1 MYQYEMFELSLTG
14 EPPQGSQALFTFQ
27 TVFHLDGEEK
37 TVKGFY
43 AGSNTYKVR
52 FLPKK
57 KRPVFLENRKYYSL
71 GRTCGRGRRMPAGK
85 DRTTWY
91 GKDRGPS
98 FCL

>member
-27 TVFHLDGEEK
+27 TVFQLDGEEK

-57 KRPVFLENRKYYSL
+57 PAGIPGKPKALFPWKDLWQ
-71 GRTCGRGRRMPAGK
+71 GRRMPAGK
-85 DRTTWY
+85 NRTTWY

>member
-27 TVFHLDGEEK
+27 TVFQLDGEEK

-57 KRPVFLENRKYYSL
+57 
-71 GRTCGRGRRMPAGK
+71 PAGIPGKPKVLFPWK
-85 DRTTWY
+85 DLWQ
-91 GKDRGPS
+91 GKKNACRQGPDDMVW
-98 FCL
+98 

>member
-57 KRPVFLENRKYYSL
+57 TGRYSWKTESIIPLEGPV
-71 GRTCGRGRRMPAGK
+71 AGEEE
-85 DRTTWY
+85 
-91 GKDRGPS
+91 
-98 FCL
+98 CLPDDMVW

>member
-43 AGSNTYKVR
+43 AGSNT
-52 FLPKK
+52 
-57 KRPVFLENRKYYSL
+57 
-71 GRTCGRGRRMPAGK
+71 
-85 DRTTWY
+85 
-91 GKDRGPS
+91 
-98 FCL
+98 

>member
-43 AGSNTYKVR
+43 AGSNTYKV
-52 FLPKK
+52 PTKK
-57 KRPVFLENRKYYSL
+57 K
-71 GRTCGRGRRMPAGK
+71 TAGIPGKPKVLFPWK
-85 DRTTWY
+85 DLWQ
-91 GKDRGPS
+91 GKKNACRQGPDDMVW
-98 FCL
+98 

>member
-43 AGSNTYKVR
+43 AGSN
-52 FLPKK
+52 
-57 KRPVFLENRKYYSL
+57 RPVFLENRKHYSL